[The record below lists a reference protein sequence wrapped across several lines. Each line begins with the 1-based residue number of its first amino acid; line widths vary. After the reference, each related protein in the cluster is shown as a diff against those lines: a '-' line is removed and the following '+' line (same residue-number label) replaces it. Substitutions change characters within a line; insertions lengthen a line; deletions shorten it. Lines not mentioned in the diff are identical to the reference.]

1 MHESSVRSVAHPP
14 DEALF
19 NQAVGEIARGRLM
32 QRHALGEIVDAYAFL
47 SGNFRESPQLRA
59 GDRHGPA
66 HLRIVP
72 AGGGVDQSQVLKRL
86 KLGDVSLGDGRS
98 ITGLNAALR
107 LPICPACT
115 NTGSLSER
123 AALRL
128 HSVTHA

>member
-1 MHESSVRSVAHPP
+1 MHESPVRSVPNPP

-19 NQAVGEIARGRLM
+19 RQPISEIARGRLM
-32 QRHALGEIVDAYAFL
+32 QRHALGEIVHAHAFP

-72 AGGGVDQSQVLKRL
+72 PGGGVDQSQVLKRL
-86 KLGDVSLGDGRS
+86 KLGDVSLRGLRS
-98 ITGLNAALR
+98 ITALNAALW

-115 NTGSLSER
+115 NTGSPRER
-123 AALRL
+123 AALLL